1 VALLPDAA
9 ERDALVAVLRRE
21 AEAWEIWTRVREL
34 VPRATAG
41 DDAALGGL
49 ERASSRLLGDL
60 ASTRAALLN
69 RRDPPKPAK

>member
-1 VALLPDAA
+1 MG
-9 ERDALVAVLRRE
+9 AVVRRE
-21 AEAWEIWTRVREL
+21 AEAWELMTRIREL

-49 ERASSRLLGDL
+49 DRATTRLLGDL
-60 ASTRAALLN
+60 ATTRAALLN